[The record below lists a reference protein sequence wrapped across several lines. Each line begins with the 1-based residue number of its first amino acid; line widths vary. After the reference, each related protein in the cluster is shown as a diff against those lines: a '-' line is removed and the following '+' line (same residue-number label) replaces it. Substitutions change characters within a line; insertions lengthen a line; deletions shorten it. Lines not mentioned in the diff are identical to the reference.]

1 MSEEVRI
8 GTKSQLA
15 VALAKGITVAKWA
28 RTHNVPKRTA
38 YRWSKEPNVRRKVEA
53 CRRRAIDRAVGLMV
67 DSTAWVVGRIR
78 MLGEEAESESVQ
90 LKALRS
96 ILSDMVA
103 VSKFSGLEGRMN
115 EIEEELIKRGKMVK
129 K

>member
-1 MSEEVRI
+1 VRK

-15 VALAKGITVAKWA
+15 FALAKGITVAKWA
-28 RTHNVPKRTA
+28 RTHDVPKRTA
-38 YRWSKEPNVRRKVEA
+38 YRWSKDPIVRRQVEA
-53 CRRRAIDRAVGLMV
+53 CRRRAIDRAVGMMT
-67 DSTAWVVGRIR
+67 DSFTWVVGRIK

-96 ILSDMVA
+96 ILSDMIS